1 MIRPSLH
8 LLALG
13 AAATLA
19 AGGQAAAGS
28 CCACEPACATEQV
41 VEVVEGYAA
50 APFYVVNEGPIYA
63 GPGIMSVPTTYKKH
77 QSIGAYPY
85 IGHGDSHHDRHHPH
99 VVLWQQSR
107 VVYVDA
113 KAPHRMVMSH
123 PPRMTPYRSAP
134 RRMMR
139 PPLDPRDK

>member
-1 MIRPSLH
+1 MVRHSLH

-13 AAATLA
+13 AAAALA

-28 CCACEPACATEQV
+28 CCACPAPCATEQV
-41 VEVVEGYAA
+41 VEVVEARA
-50 APFYVVNEGPIYA
+50 PAPFYVVDQGPIYA
-63 GPGIMSVPTTYKKH
+63 GPGIVSFPTTYKHH

-85 IGHGDSHHDRHHPH
+85 IGHGYRHHRHHPE

-107 VVYVDA
+107 VAYVDV
-113 KAPHRMVMSH
+113 KAPGRMVMSGGH
-123 PPRMTPYRSAP
+123 RMAPYRSAP
-134 RRMMR
+134 RRTVR